1 MADAYNTKPLLVV
14 VETESKKQQQR
25 EGGGAGGV
33 PTTKTKEPKDKNRK
47 ELILF
52 LFLSVVGVVSVHS
65 NFLYRRK
72 YATASPTSLVRN
84 TKSSSTAVDSNFAT
98 NTNNHSD
105 KFGSLNNLH
114 LAFVGDSLTRH
125 QHLSLVHYLKWG
137 HWNSHPGYIEGG
149 YSTRFEHRTN
159 ISKTLNHSQ
168 ACNCNRPEGN
178 YMARKKLHL
187 IYFNMYF
194 RDDIRN
200 NYVSLISKN
209 GAAEAHG
216 H

>member
-1 MADAYNTKPLLVV
+1 MT
-14 VETESKKQQQR
+14 
-25 EGGGAGGV
+25 
-33 PTTKTKEPKDKNRK
+33 
-47 ELILF
+47 
-52 LFLSVVGVVSVHS
+52 
-65 NFLYRRK
+65 
-72 YATASPTSLVRN
+72 
-84 TKSSSTAVDSNFAT
+84 T

-178 YMARKKLHL
+178 YLARKKLHL

-216 H
+216 HWDPQTLFRPDIHANHTLQNYWPVGRGDQVPP